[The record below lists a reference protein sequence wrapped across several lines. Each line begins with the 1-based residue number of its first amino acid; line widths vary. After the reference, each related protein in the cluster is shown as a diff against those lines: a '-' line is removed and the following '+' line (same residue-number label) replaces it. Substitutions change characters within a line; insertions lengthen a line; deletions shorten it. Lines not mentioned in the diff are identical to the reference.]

1 VTEHAALAV
10 DAVPIATPADPSA
23 SLLRDRSYL
32 AVLAGQG
39 ISAMGDAVT
48 FIAMPLFVL
57 VLTGS
62 GVMMGIV
69 GILETVPDFLFGL
82 PAGALADRSDRR
94 RILIATDLGRAFL
107 TALIPLSVLLGL
119 PTMTVILIVVGPI
132 NVLRVFF
139 AAALNASVP
148 ALAGRDRLS
157 AGSGYLEAV
166 SGFAYVLGPA
176 IAGILIGVVGPGPT
190 LIIDAASFAVSAV
203 FVLFVR
209 RSLVPPREGVGGRLG
224 GEMIEGIRFAWRHAV
239 LRPAIGFVATFN
251 LATAAFVPAFT
262 FFVMRERGADAGQLG
277 FMLSIWA
284 VGTIVGALLAT
295 RANSG
300 RVGLRMLTGGGLF
313 GICLALAGASSSA
326 VVFGGLGFVVGA
338 AYSTVAVAY
347 VTIRA
352 ANTPD
357 ALLGRVVSVA
367 RMATVG
373 VQPLGM
379 LAGGLLID
387 SIGGGPTLVAMG
399 VAAGVAATVFAA
411 ARPLRNTVLQQAVLQ
426 PA

>member
-1 VTEHAALAV
+1 VIEHAAVAV
-10 DAVPIATPADPSA
+10 ETAPVATPTDPSA

-32 AVLAGQG
+32 AVLASQG

-166 SGFAYVLGPA
+166 GGLAYVLGPA

-190 LIIDAASFAVSAV
+190 LIIDAASFAASAV
-203 FVLFVR
+203 SLLFVR
-209 RSLVPPREGVGGRLG
+209 RSLVPLREGEGGRLG
-224 GEMIEGIRFAWRHAV
+224 GEMADGIRFVWRHAV

-284 VGTIVGALLAT
+284 IGTIVGALLAT
-295 RANSG
+295 RTNSG
-300 RVGLRMLTGGGLF
+300 RVGLRMLAGGGLF
-313 GICLALAGASSSA
+313 GICLALAGASSSS

-338 AYSTVAVAY
+338 TYSTVAVAY
-347 VTIRA
+347 VSIRA

-387 SIGGGPTLVAMG
+387 AIGGGPTLVAMG
-399 VAAGVAATVFAA
+399 VTAGVAATLFAA
-411 ARPLRNTVLQQAVLQ
+411 ARPLRTAVLQQAVLQ